1 MNDLHLGMGLSFTFE
16 LISNNFLD
24 PLISKLKESNIDYG
38 IGGVAGLDSGQ
49 VNGALVMNEYVRL
62 GSKMVILSRSFF
74 SNFKGDF
81 RKIREEFDKLKKYH
95 VSLIDLSDKSFF
107 IDSHQKFRLKVEEI
121 VDSKTRVK

>member
-1 MNDLHLGMGLSFTFE
+1 MGLSFTFE

-121 VDSKTRVK
+121 VDSKTRLK